1 MELHDQ
7 TLAPNEEMKPQSVAA
22 EAADATVNA
31 VEEANTDATL
41 TAEDQLA
48 AITAE
53 LPDEEAVAAD
63 LTAVEAPAAPLT
75 KDDILARLKQ
85 LADNDAADLTTEEM
99 GRIKQQFYQLK
110 NEETRASRDSF
121 IAEGGDPEAFE
132 PALDPQEETFKELFN
147 IVKEKKAEM
156 RARLDAEREANLKV
170 KRDIIAELTA
180 ISTDA
185 DNVNRQ
191 YNRAKELQAQFLTVG
206 EVPPTEAS
214 AVWKEYQEARER
226 FYDQLKINKELRDY
240 DFKKNLSEKQLLCE
254 QAEKLSDEPDVI
266 TAFRRLQ
273 ELHDKWREIGPVSK
287 DLREELWM
295 RFKDASAA
303 VNKRYQAYFE
313 ERKAKET
320 ANEEAKT
327 RLCEQV
333 EALDFSGLKTYAAW
347 DAMTKQIMEIQAQ
360 WKEIGFASRKAN
372 NALFQRFR
380 QTCDRFFTAK
390 GEFFKE
396 MKDTLAQ
403 NLARKTALCERAEA
417 LKDST
422 DWRKTTDEMVALQ
435 KEWKTIGAVAKKH
448 SDAVWT
454 RFMAACD
461 VFFDH
466 KKEVTGSQRA
476 TEQGNLKAKTA
487 IIDELKALMAEDAP
501 ADTDKPAMQA
511 RLREMRDRWQAIGH
525 VPFRI
530 KDVIYDEFRQLL
542 RDVEKKYDLRD
553 VRARREAFQANVAEM
568 SSQPGRLNRERDRLV
583 RTLEAKRSDLATY
596 SNNLGFLSSKSKA
609 GESMMREMERRMER
623 LREEIAGLEEKI
635 RMVDATDSEAK
646 A

>member
-7 TLAPNEEMKPQSVAA
+7 TPAPNEEMKPQSVAA

-31 VEEANTDATL
+31 IEEANTDATL

-75 KDDILARLKQ
+75 KDDILARLRQ

-170 KRDIIAELTA
+170 KREIITELNA

-333 EALDFSGLKTYAAW
+333 EALDFSGLNTYAAW
-347 DAMTKQIMEIQAQ
+347 DAMTKQIMELQAQ

-448 SDAVWT
+448 SDAIWT

-461 VFFDH
+461 AFFDH

-487 IIDELKALMAEDAP
+487 IIDELKALMAEDAT

>member
-31 VEEANTDATL
+31 IEEANTDATL

-75 KDDILARLKQ
+75 KDDILARLRQ

-170 KRDIIAELTA
+170 KREIITELNA

-333 EALDFSGLKTYAAW
+333 EALDFSGLNTYAAW
-347 DAMTKQIMEIQAQ
+347 DAMTKQIMELQAQ

-448 SDAVWT
+448 SDAIWT

-461 VFFDH
+461 AFFDH

-487 IIDELKALMAEDAP
+487 IIDELKALMAEDAT

>member
-1 MELHDQ
+1 MC
-7 TLAPNEEMKPQSVAA
+7 
-22 EAADATVNA
+22 
-31 VEEANTDATL
+31 
-41 TAEDQLA
+41 
-48 AITAE
+48 I
-53 LPDEEAVAAD
+53 
-63 LTAVEAPAAPLT
+63 
-75 KDDILARLKQ
+75 
-85 LADNDAADLTTEEM
+85 
-99 GRIKQQFYQLK
+99 
-110 NEETRASRDSF
+110 RD
-121 IAEGGDPEAFE
+121 
-132 PALDPQEETFKELFN
+132 
-147 IVKEKKAEM
+147 
-156 RARLDAEREANLKV
+156 R
-170 KRDIIAELTA
+170 
-180 ISTDA
+180 
-185 DNVNRQ
+185 
-191 YNRAKELQAQFLTVG
+191 
-206 EVPPTEAS
+206 
-214 AVWKEYQEARER
+214 
-226 FYDQLKINKELRDY
+226 
-240 DFKKNLSEKQLLCE
+240 
-254 QAEKLSDEPDVI
+254 
-266 TAFRRLQ
+266 
-273 ELHDKWREIGPVSK
+273 
-287 DLREELWM
+287 
-295 RFKDASAA
+295 
-303 VNKRYQAYFE
+303 
-313 ERKAKET
+313 
-320 ANEEAKT
+320 
-327 RLCEQV
+327 
-333 EALDFSGLKTYAAW
+333 
-347 DAMTKQIMEIQAQ
+347 
-360 WKEIGFASRKAN
+360 
-372 NALFQRFR
+372 
-380 QTCDRFFTAK
+380 
-390 GEFFKE
+390 
-396 MKDTLAQ
+396 KDTLAQ

-448 SDAVWT
+448 SDAIWT

-461 VFFDH
+461 AFFDH

-487 IIDELKALMAEDAP
+487 IIDELKALMAEDAT